1 MPERTLPCSSNCGR
15 NFAETMAE
23 NITLA
28 RPYAEAV
35 FQIADAGNN
44 RGKWSAA
51 LATMAGVAADPEM
64 RAAIGNPNITADR
77 LYGLFASLCGDVL
90 TTEAQNFVRVL
101 VTNGRLALLPEIREI
116 YEDLKNEREG
126 VADAHIGTAFP
137 LDDIQL
143 ASLVADLEQRFKR
156 KINPRVDVDEE
167 LIGGVRVQVGDEVID
182 GSIRGKL
189 GAMAA
194 ALKS

>member
-1 MPERTLPCSSNCGR
+1 
-15 NFAETMAE
+15 MAE
-23 NITLA
+23 NITIA

-35 FQIADAGNN
+35 FQVADAGNDL
-44 RGKWSAA
+44 GTWAEA
-51 LATMAGVAADPEM
+51 LATMARVAADPEM

-90 TTEAQNFVRVL
+90 TTEAQNFLRVL
-101 VTNGRLALLPEIREI
+101 IANGRLALLPEIREI
-116 YEDLKNEREG
+116 YEELKNQREG
-126 VADAHIGTAFP
+126 VVDAYIGTAFP
-137 LDDIQL
+137 LGDAQL

-156 KINPRVDVDEE
+156 KINPQVDVDVE
-167 LIGGVRVQVGDEVID
+167 LIGGARVQVGDEVID

>member
-1 MPERTLPCSSNCGR
+1 
-15 NFAETMAE
+15 MAE
-23 NITLA
+23 NITIA

-35 FQIADAGNN
+35 FQIADAGN
-44 RGKWSAA
+44 RLAKWAEA
-51 LATMAGVAADPEM
+51 LATMARVAADPEM
-64 RAAIGNPNITADR
+64 RGAIGNPNITVDK

-90 TTEAQNFVRVL
+90 TTEAQNFVRVMIA
-101 VTNGRLALLPEIREI
+101 NGRLALLPEIQEI
-116 YEDLKNEREG
+116 YEDLKNRREG

-137 LDDIQL
+137 LDDAQL
-143 ASLVADLEQRFKR
+143 AALVADLEQRFKR
-156 KINPRVDVDEE
+156 RINPQVDVDVE

-189 GAMAA
+189 GAMNA